1 MKAHLVTALAFT
13 SLAATAFLVGPA
25 SVTPAFAATVDK
37 PLQLNGQ
44 KSTAHRSATKKARK
58 KNGKSARTPQAVAPA
73 STQAQGDGVHTS
85 DRTAPETAGGSNMPE
100 NNMPENNMPL
110 PVTVVRTTRIVNG
123 AEISS
128 DIPVV
133 SEDEFNELDR
143 IAAAP
148 PLLVVTIAH
157 YLGGPALIDEAD
169 AEPIQTAEVGGE
181 ARAAFAWGAG
191 PAEKPHGIGLQYVL
205 MTFGGALAAAAAAR
219 RLFAA

>member
-1 MKAHLVTALAFT
+1 MKAHLVLALAFT

-25 SVTPAFAATVDK
+25 AVAPALAAATSK
-37 PLQLNGQ
+37 PLQLNTQ
-44 KSTAHRSATKKARK
+44 KSATHKSATKKVRK
-58 KNGKSARTPQAVAPA
+58 KSGKSARTPKAAAPA
-73 STQAQGDGVHTS
+73 STQAQGDGVHVS
-85 DRTAPETAGGSNMPE
+85 DRTAPETAGGSDMPE
-100 NNMPENNMPL
+100 SNMPL
-110 PVTVVRTTRIVNG
+110 PVTMVRTTRVING
-123 AEISS
+123 KEIG

-133 SEDEFNELDR
+133 SENEFNELDR

-148 PLLVVTIAH
+148 PLLVATIVH

-169 AEPIQTAEVGGE
+169 AKPIQTTKVGGE
-181 ARAAFAWGAG
+181 ARAAFASGTA